1 MKVEEVAESLAAAL
15 GGAEG
20 LEHLDDGGQGLVWRF
35 QEGGG
40 ELVVKVMKT
49 DNGSARIEQEIAAL
63 GSIDS
68 PFVMKFSGSFEFEHQ
83 GTMLQAIKG
92 EFIPGGTVQ
101 DKLVEG
107 GPPSSVEALHFAHG
121 ALLGIK
127 AIHDHGRI
135 HRDVKPKNIALRD
148 GEWATPVVLDLGLVR
163 NLEET
168 SITLYPQLLGTLP
181 FMAPEQLRQERAVK
195 RTDVFGI
202 GAVLFYSL
210 TGTHPFFDPVTDEG
224 MPTDDLRLKMIER
237 CDELGWPR
245 WSNLPV
251 ALDEDVA
258 AFIGSLIA
266 ADAFERPS
274 VEAALADCESLLRA
288 RGEA

>member
-1 MKVEEVAESLAAAL
+1 MEEVAESLAAAL
-15 GGAEG
+15 GGVEG

-35 QEGGG
+35 QEGG
-40 ELVVKVMKT
+40 EDLVVKVMKAEN
-49 DNGSARIEQEIAAL
+49 DPRIEKEIAAL

-68 PFVMKFSGSFEFEHQ
+68 PFVMKFSGSFEFEHR
-83 GTMLQAIKG
+83 GKVLHAIKG
-92 EFIPGGTVQ
+92 EFVPGGTVQ
-101 DKLVEG
+101 DKLVAD
-107 GPPSSVEALHFAHG
+107 GPPSSTEAFHFVHG

-135 HRDVKPKNIALRD
+135 HRDLKPQNIALRD
-148 GEWATPVVLDLGLVR
+148 GDWATPVVLDLGLVR
-163 NLEET
+163 NLDET
-168 SITLYPQLLGTLP
+168 SITIYPQLLGTLP

-202 GAVLFYSL
+202 GAVLFYAM
-210 TGTHPFFDPVTDEG
+210 TGTHPFFDPVTDAE
-224 MPTDDLRLKMIER
+224 MSTDDLRLKMIER
-237 CDELGWPR
+237 GDELGWPR

-258 AFIGSLIA
+258 AFVGSLIA

-274 VEAALADCESLLRA
+274 VEAALAECESLLRA